1 MRCEL
6 EEVGCQVD
14 VQNGMSILVDRTEKQ
29 NGNKLIDMKGR
40 DWNYGLQHEHEVEV
54 SKSAICWLHS

>member
-1 MRCEL
+1 MHCAL
-6 EEVGCQVD
+6 EEVDCQID
-14 VQNGMSILVDRTEKQ
+14 LQDEMGMLVDRSGKQ
-29 NGNKLIDMKGR
+29 NETELVDIKGR